1 MMQQGERDK
10 ALENVVALAA
20 VNPLVPAAL
29 RVGLAVLVEELRDL
43 RARVAEM
50 ERSMERML

>member
-1 MMQQGERDK
+1 MQGERDK

-29 RVGLAVLVEELRDL
+29 RVGLAVLVEELREL
-43 RARVAEM
+43 RARVTTLEKVKRD
-50 ERSMERML
+50 E